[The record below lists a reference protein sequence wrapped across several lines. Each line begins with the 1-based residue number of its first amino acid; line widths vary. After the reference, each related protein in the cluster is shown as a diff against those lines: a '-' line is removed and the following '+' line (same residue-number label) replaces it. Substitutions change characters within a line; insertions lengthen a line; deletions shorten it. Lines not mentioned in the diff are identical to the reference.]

1 MKAQIR
7 IAVVD
12 DHPIMR
18 EAIVNRLHDEKDFK
32 VVATGGTAA
41 EAISI
46 AKDHA
51 PHLMLLD
58 LSMPGGGLCA
68 ARQIFTTFPKIRIVI
83 LTVSER
89 REDVMAALEAGAS
102 GYILKGI
109 SGPDL
114 VKSIRSVALGES
126 YVTPEFA
133 AKLLASP
140 VRDPKNTKTD
150 PSKRLTVREEQILKE
165 LSRGHTNREI
175 AAKLNLTE
183 KTVKHYMSGV
193 LQKLSVRNRVEAIV
207 ASRGMYET
215 VLDEKGN

>member
-1 MKAQIR
+1 M
-7 IAVVD
+7 
-12 DHPIMR
+12 
-18 EAIVNRLHDEKDFK
+18 
-32 VVATGGTAA
+32 
-41 EAISI
+41 
-46 AKDHA
+46 
-51 PHLMLLD
+51 
-58 LSMPGGGLCA
+58 
-68 ARQIFTTFPKIRIVI
+68 
-83 LTVSER
+83 
-89 REDVMAALEAGAS
+89 
-102 GYILKGI
+102 
-109 SGPDL
+109 
-114 VKSIRSVALGES
+114 GES

-140 VRDPKNTKTD
+140 ARDPKNTKTD